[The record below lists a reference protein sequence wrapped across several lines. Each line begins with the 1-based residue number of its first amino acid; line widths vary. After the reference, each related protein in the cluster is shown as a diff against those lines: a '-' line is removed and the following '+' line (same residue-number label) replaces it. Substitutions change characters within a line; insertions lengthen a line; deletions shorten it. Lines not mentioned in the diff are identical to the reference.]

1 MLKLLK
7 EPLLHFLLLGAI
19 LFALFS
25 WVGDDNYE
33 QIIGSKEIVIT
44 PGIINTLSANFEKV
58 WQRPPT
64 QKEREG
70 LIREFIREEI
80 LYREAL
86 ALGLDRDD
94 TIVRRRMRQKL
105 EFLFEDLTAPADPSE
120 EELLKHLSD
129 NATVYLLEP
138 RVSFHQVYLNPEKRG
153 EAIKEDVNKLLSDLR
168 TPKSN
173 FDLYEIGDSL
183 MIEQS
188 YESISQSEA
197 ARYFGQQFADEIV
210 SLEPGTWQGPI
221 LSGYGLHLVFVSER
235 IDGRMP
241 ILDEVRKAV
250 ERDWLSAIRKQSN
263 EGYFEKLLE
272 TYTITI
278 EHPVTE
284 DDSQPSVVGAL

>member
-1 MLKLLK
+1 MKLLK
-7 EPLLHFLLLGAI
+7 EPLLHFLLLGAV

-25 WVGDDNYE
+25 WVGDDNDE

-44 PGIINTLSANFEKV
+44 PGLINTLSANFEKV
-58 WQRPPT
+58 WQRSPT
-64 QKEREG
+64 LEEEEG

-105 EFLFEDLTAPADPSE
+105 EFLFEDLTAPADPTE

-129 NATVYLLEP
+129 NENTYRLEP
-138 RVSFHQVYLNPEKRG
+138 KVSFHQVYLNPEKRG
-153 EAIKEDVNKLLSDLR
+153 ESIKEDVNKLLSDLKN
-168 TPKSN
+168 PKSN
-173 FDLYEIGDSL
+173 FDLSELGDSL

-235 IDGRMP
+235 IEERMP
-241 ILDEVRKAV
+241 TLDEVRKAV
-250 ERDWLSAIRKQSN
+250 ERDWLSAIRIQLN

-278 EHPVTE
+278 EKPMTE
-284 DDSQPSVVGAL
+284 DDSQPSVVGTL